1 MFAGIGN
8 RQFDYRQRFRYS
20 RVARGRRKFGRKNRN
35 LPRKIRMDKLLRKS
49 FPKLRIRLPSPPA
62 TAKYSRSPYSVSP
75 LRSQM
80 KRRSAVATPT
90 SWPTKASSIA
100 IFATNDKTRRRK
112 RRSPPA
118 PSSADA
124 GGKVS
129 IVRHRRNKKDWIL
142 RMKSED
148 APRFTRP
155 ISNLMNRKATGDE
168 N

>member
-1 MFAGIGN
+1 MITVN
-8 RQFDYRQRFRYS
+8 DFDIP
-20 RVARGRRKFGRKNRN
+20 A
-35 LPRKIRMDKLLRKS
+35 LREDAENSEEKKS
-49 FPKLRIRLPSPPA
+49 ESPAQNQDEQVFTETVPETSHPAPLSA
-62 TAKYSRSPYSVSP
+62 TAKYSRSPCSVSP

-80 KRRSAVATPT
+80 KRRSAIATPT
-90 SWPTKASSIA
+90 SWPAKASSIA

-148 APRFTRP
+148 APRLTRP

>member
-1 MFAGIGN
+1 MFAGNAIGN
-8 RQFDYRQRFRYS
+8 RKFDYRRRLRYS
-20 RVARGRRKFGRKNRN
+20 RVARGRRKFGRK
-35 LPRKIRMDKLLRKS
+35 KS
-49 FPKLRIRLPSPPA
+49 ESPAQNQDEQVFTETVPETSHPAPLSA
-62 TAKYSRSPYSVSP
+62 TAKYSRSPCSVSP

-90 SWPTKASSIA
+90 SWPAKASSIA

-112 RRSPPA
+112 RRSALA

-148 APRFTRP
+148 APRF
-155 ISNLMNRKATGDE
+155 M
-168 N
+168 